1 MSATGT
7 AGSRNPWRS
16 SKNTGGGC
24 SAWPSAPTGHGW
36 PPGAGYRRT
45 PGRSGEILLWDL
57 NDPSHPQRIAK
68 LDRDTAPVEPRR
80 LASPVVR
87 LAFHPRNPAL
97 LAFATMAIYQPTS
110 EPPYYSWTPGQ
121 VELWDITTR
130 SPVGPPGPGHMLSSA
145 ETMTL
150 GLAFSPDGSRLVT
163 GSGLDPD
170 NNGDCIQGE
179 VVLWDVA
186 AFPKRIW
193 DPERVRLGDP
203 RPTDSPSAAVSELTF
218 APGRDGRLI
227 AAGTIGGSILL
238 IDAVSGKTT
247 KELLGHQGPVMSL
260 AFFHDKPG
268 KGKETLTLASGS
280 NDTEVRLWDVPD
292 TRPRRGDRPDQPM
305 TAHVGGVQALVFE
318 PTRREAAVGR
328 ERRGGDPLERDDP
341 QPLVP
346 RPGADGRT
354 ATGRRL

>member
-1 MSATGT
+1 
-7 AGSRNPWRS
+7 
-16 SKNTGGGC
+16 
-24 SAWPSAPTGHGW
+24 
-36 PPGAGYRRT
+36 
-45 PGRSGEILLWDL
+45 
-57 NDPSHPQRIAK
+57 
-68 LDRDTAPVEPRR
+68 
-80 LASPVVR
+80 
-87 LAFHPRNPAL
+87 
-97 LAFATMAIYQPTS
+97 MAIYQPTS

-130 SPVGPPGPGHMLSSA
+130 SPVGPPGPGHMLSST

-163 GSGLDPD
+163 GSGLNPD
-170 NNGDCIQGE
+170 NNGDCTQGE

-193 DPERVRLGDP
+193 DPERLRLGDP

-218 APGRDGRLI
+218 APGCDGRLI

-260 AFFHDKPG
+260 AFFPDKPG

-280 NDTEVRLWDVPD
+280 NDTGVRLWDVTDADQGAGHRPAD
-292 TRPRRGDRPDQPM
+292 DRPRRRRAGPGLR
-305 TAHVGGVQALVFE
+305 TH
-318 PTRREAAVGR
+318 RREAAVGR